1 MSGRCDV
8 FCIGNAVVD
17 VVVRTMEELP
27 PAGTIRMVEQV
38 EQVTGGN
45 GINTAMALARMGKSV
60 KLGAGIGADS
70 FGTFL
75 RDAVRNEGVDD
86 ANFIALPGEKT
97 GVTVVLVQPSGERRF
112 LHMLGAN
119 GRFSQHHLEW
129 SAVVGARIWHYAS
142 TFVLPAFD
150 GVPLEK
156 AIGRARALGCRI
168 SLDVCWDVQDR
179 WLGLLQ
185 PVLAG
190 TDFLFCNF
198 KEGRKLTGEQEPAD
212 IAEAL
217 RRLGVDIAV
226 VKLGPA
232 GCYVAGPAGSFASPG
247 FDVTPIDTTGAGDC
261 FAGAYLST
269 VLDGVGLKQAA
280 RFANAAGALATLSSG
295 SAGIPTRSQVQGFLT
310 ARG

>member
-1 MSGRCDV
+1 MSGHCDV

-17 VVVRTMEELP
+17 VVVRTVEELP
-27 PAGTIRMVEQV
+27 PAGTIHMVEQV

-45 GINTAMALARMGKSV
+45 GINTAMAVARMGKSV
-60 KLGAGIGADS
+60 RLGAGIGADS
-70 FGTFL
+70 FGALL
-75 RDAVRNEGVDD
+75 REAVRSAGVDD
-86 ANFIALPGEKT
+86 TNLIALPGEQT
-97 GVTVVLVQPSGERRF
+97 GVTVVLVQPGGERRF

-119 GRFSQHHLEW
+119 GSFSQQHIDW
-129 SAVVGARIWHYAS
+129 SAVEGARVWHYAS

-150 GVPLEK
+150 GPPLEK

-168 SLDVCWDVQDR
+168 SLDVCWDVQGR

-190 TDFLFCNF
+190 ADFLFCNF
-198 KEGRKLTGEQEPAD
+198 EEGSKLTGEQEPED
-212 IAEAL
+212 IAEDL
-217 RRLGVDIAV
+217 RRMGVAIAV

-232 GCYVAGPAGSFASPG
+232 GCHVAGPEGSFASPG

-261 FAGAYLST
+261 FAGAYLSA
-269 VLDGVGLKQAA
+269 VLDGFDLEQAA

-295 SAGIPTRSQVQGFLT
+295 SAGIPMRSQVQDFLT